1 MSTFVSET
9 PFFSLWNPNLP
20 LDKFIITITTKS
32 NIKTDYKNHVRHVD
46 AIKFQSNFYCP
57 MDHISWVLYFIKAA
71 KWLANETLVKHIT
84 KPLEMLSTL
93 IVIAISYD
101 PSVNLSLKM
110 VYYKWITESTWK
122 NSDGIAK
129 KKMATAVSN
138 LSNELCRIWWKIWNL
153 STSDFVVSAL

>member
-9 PFFSLWNPNLP
+9 LFFSLRNPNLP
-20 LDKFIITITTKS
+20 LDKFNITITTKS

-129 KKMATAVSN
+129 KMATAVSN